1 MEQVKNKVAKNQT
14 EEQQE
19 ALENIDFK
27 MVTFSLA
34 GKDYGI
40 DIMKVKEIAKDTD
53 FTYVPNTA
61 PFVRGVYNL
70 RGDIISIIDL
80 RVMFNLP
87 VEERPAGELENIII
101 LRLDSGIIGVIVDST
116 DKVIGISSETIQPT
130 HPLFGD
136 INVKYISGV
145 VENDNRLYIILDVER
160 IFTTEEAMPAEQT
173 RAFAGGPE
181 PGAGAAE
188 KPEAEAS
195 AAAKVQ
201 SEKETTALQLNFIKE
216 TLATFKKFYVTE
228 LNEQW
233 VKARLTEWRKLRES
247 QGRDIQ
253 LKSVEEANEFLRPFY
268 SNYTGRLLG
277 EEYIN
282 EIKSVLPQTEA
293 KTVSAWN
300 PGCGKGYE
308 SYSLA
313 GILRDSFSESRIKI
327 WANDNDLLSISSAP
341 GLYFDI
347 TEVAPTLRKYLVE
360 GNNGHQF
367 SGEIKESILFE
378 YHDILHQNPFPAVDV
393 IMARDVLSFLQ
404 PQDQQ
409 KIVTEF
415 EEKLKPNGIV
425 IVGENEILAGAGW
438 TRLESSGRV
447 VAFQKETR

>member
-1 MEQVKNKVAKNQT
+1 MEQVKNKVLNKKT
-14 EEQQE
+14 EDQQE

-40 DIMKVKEIAKDTD
+40 DIMKVKEIAKDID

-61 PFVRGVYNL
+61 PYVRGVYNL

-87 VEERPAGELENIII
+87 VEQRPEGDPENIII

-145 VENDNRLYIILDVER
+145 VENENRLYIILDVER
-160 IFTTEEAMPAEQT
+160 IFTTEEAMPAEHIQPPAAE
-173 RAFAGGPE
+173 RAA
-181 PGAGAAE
+181 GAGPTETVPTDVSSAAKTQAE
-188 KPEAEAS
+188 KD
-195 AAAKVQ
+195 
-201 SEKETTALQLNFIKE
+201 TTALQLNFIKE
-216 TLATFKKFYVTE
+216 TLATFKQFYVTS

-233 VKARLTEWRKLRES
+233 VRVRLVEWRKLRES
-247 QGRDIQ
+247 RDKEVQ
-253 LKSVEEANEFLRPFY
+253 LKTVEEANEFLYPFY
-268 SNYTGRLLG
+268 STYTGRLFG

-282 EIKSVLPQTEA
+282 EIKNILPQEGPA
-293 KTVSAWN
+293 TVSAWN
-300 PGCGKGYE
+300 PGCGNGYE
-308 SYSLA
+308 TYSLA
-313 GILRDSFSESRIKI
+313 GTLKDRYPESRVKI

-341 GLYFDI
+341 GLYFDQ
-347 TEVAPTLRKYLVE
+347 TEAAQTLQKYLVE
-360 GNNGHQF
+360 GNYGYQF
-367 SGEIKESILFE
+367 SSEIKESIFFE

-409 KIVTEF
+409 KIISEF
-415 EEKLKPNGIV
+415 KEKLKPHGIV
-425 IVGENEILAGAGW
+425 IVGENEIITADGW
-438 TRLESSGRV
+438 TPLENGGRV
-447 VAFQKETR
+447 VAFRKKTV